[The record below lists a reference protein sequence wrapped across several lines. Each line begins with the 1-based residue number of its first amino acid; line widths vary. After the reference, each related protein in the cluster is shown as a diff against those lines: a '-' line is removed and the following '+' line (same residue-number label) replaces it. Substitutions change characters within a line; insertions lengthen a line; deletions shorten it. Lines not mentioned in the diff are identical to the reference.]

1 MKHLKR
7 IGVFL
12 LKSLRTNLS
21 LKIIALIFAFVL
33 WSFVMASTNPP
44 RALTLKDVQIVYSG
58 VNELTDKGL
67 TAELEKLVETA
78 DITLTARQ
86 NSHSNL
92 SRRNAVTATV
102 NLGAIKS
109 TGKFTLEI
117 EVSTGQYDVT
127 VDSISPRT
135 VEVEVDRL
143 MSREIPVRCELQ
155 GDVLEGYYIGAPR
168 IASDTVTISGPESS
182 VEKIA
187 EAVCYV
193 PITGVDSSVRASYM
207 LTLLDAQGQQVTV
220 NSITGSVPAAIVE
233 LDVMR
238 KKTVTIDT
246 EAAKA
251 SVTNVKSGFEVVD
264 VVLTPDTV
272 EIAGS
277 EEVLAGVESVKLA
290 PMNAENAE
298 SGLFLTGTFQPIEG
312 VTFLAEHVRPYV
324 QIAEKKEQQ
333 TFKGVPVEVEGLAE
347 GLQASLSKRRVDV
360 TVAGNASAVKAV
372 RTGEVRAYVDVAGLT
387 AGTYV
392 LPVRYGE
399 LAGVPSSGVRGSLE
413 SVTVVIE

>member
-143 MSREIPVRCELQ
+143 MSREIPVR
-155 GDVLEGYYIGAPR
+155 
-168 IASDTVTISGPESS
+168 
-182 VEKIA
+182 
-187 EAVCYV
+187 
-193 PITGVDSSVRASYM
+193 
-207 LTLLDAQGQQVTV
+207 
-220 NSITGSVPAAIVE
+220 
-233 LDVMR
+233 
-238 KKTVTIDT
+238 
-246 EAAKA
+246 
-251 SVTNVKSGFEVVD
+251 
-264 VVLTPDTV
+264 
-272 EIAGS
+272 
-277 EEVLAGVESVKLA
+277 
-290 PMNAENAE
+290 
-298 SGLFLTGTFQPIEG
+298 
-312 VTFLAEHVRPYV
+312 
-324 QIAEKKEQQ
+324 
-333 TFKGVPVEVEGLAE
+333 
-347 GLQASLSKRRVDV
+347 
-360 TVAGNASAVKAV
+360 
-372 RTGEVRAYVDVAGLT
+372 
-387 AGTYV
+387 
-392 LPVRYGE
+392 
-399 LAGVPSSGVRGSLE
+399 
-413 SVTVVIE
+413 